1 MTPFGTRALVTGASR
16 GIGLAY
22 AAALAESGCDVVLAH
37 HDDTDKAEVERDRL
51 ARTTGRRIYVADTD
65 VGDSLRARRLVDEAV
80 GLLGGIDILVSNAG
94 ICDFTPFLELSDDDW
109 HRHLAVNLHGGFYVG
124 QQAAKAMV
132 AAGTGGRIVF
142 TTSIGAIRSSATQ
155 THYCAT
161 KGGLHLLAQGMAL
174 ELGRHGITVNCIAP
188 GWVHTDINDV
198 HSRDAPAVETWLRA
212 NCPAGRLGRPDD
224 LRSALLF
231 LASREAGY
239 VTGSTV
245 AVDGGWG
252 AQL

>member
-1 MTPFGTRALVTGASR
+1 MTPFGTRALVTGAFR

-37 HDDTDKAEVERDRL
+37 HENTVKAEAERARL
-51 ARTTGRRIYVADTD
+51 ERATGRRIHAAETD
-65 VGDSLRARRLVDEAV
+65 VGDPIRARRLVDEAITM
-80 GLLGGIDILVSNAG
+80 LGGIDILVSNAG

-142 TTSIGAIRSSATQ
+142 TTSVGAVRSSPSQ

-161 KGGLHLLAQGMAL
+161 KGGLRLLAQGMAL

-188 GWVHTDINDV
+188 GWVHTDINDAQ
-198 HSRDAPAVETWLRA
+198 SQDAPAVENWLRSH
-212 NCPAGRLGRPDD
+212 CPAGRLGRPDD

>member
-1 MTPFGTRALVTGASR
+1 MTPFGTRVLITGASR

-22 AAALAESGCDVVLAH
+22 AEALAENGCDVVLAH
-37 HDDTDKAEVERDRL
+37 HLDTAKAEAERDRL
-51 ARTTGRRIYVADTD
+51 VRTTGRRIYAAETD
-65 VGDSLRARRLVDEAV
+65 VGDPVRARRLVDEAV
-80 GLLGGIDILVSNAG
+80 EWLGGIDILVSNAG

-124 QQAAKAMV
+124 QQTAKAMV
-132 AAGTGGRIVF
+132 AAGNGGRIVF
-142 TTSIGAIRSSATQ
+142 TTSIGAVRSSATQ

-174 ELGRHGITVNCIAP
+174 ELAPHGITVNCIAP
-188 GWVHTDINDV
+188 GWVHTDINDA
-198 HSRDAPAVETWLRA
+198 HSRNAPAVENWLRA
-212 NCPAGRLGRPDD
+212 HCPVGRLGRPDD

-231 LASREAGY
+231 LSRRESGY